1 MGVLGF
7 RGVRVGFGLGA
18 SDPETSARSSY
29 AGSKGFRT
37 VLAVLR
43 LQFRVEGAFRKR
55 CIDTFVTVD
64 VASIGLKGAV
74 ARGPGDIR
82 K

>member
-1 MGVLGF
+1 M
-7 RGVRVGFGLGA
+7 RVGFGLGA

-37 VLAVLR
+37 VLG

-55 CIDTFVTVD
+55 CIDTVVTVD

-74 ARGPGDIR
+74 ARCLGDIR